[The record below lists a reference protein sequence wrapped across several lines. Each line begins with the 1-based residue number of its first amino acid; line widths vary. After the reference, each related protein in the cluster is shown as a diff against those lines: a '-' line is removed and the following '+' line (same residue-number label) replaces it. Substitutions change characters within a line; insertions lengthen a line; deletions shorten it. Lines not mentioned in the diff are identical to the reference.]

1 MWIHIPIFFLVLLYT
16 LLWFTTAT
24 LRIRAVYQRKI
35 SLADIR
41 FVSKEGFPERIR
53 LLTNSY
59 DNQFQ
64 LPVLFICLLLLL
76 HIQGIQS
83 QIWYVYSTVFVAAR
97 YWHCYEHIL
106 GRNLKMRTLAFAL
119 GSITLFVAW
128 FTLLFQSL

>member
-16 LLWFTTAT
+16 FLWLTTAG

-41 FVSKEGFPERIR
+41 FVSKESFPERIR

-64 LPVLFICLLLLL
+64 LPLLFICLLLLL
-76 HIQGIQS
+76 HIQAAES
-83 QIWYVYSTVFVAAR
+83 QLWYMFSTVFVTAR

-106 GRNLKMRTLAFAL
+106 GNNLKMRTLAFAL
-119 GSITLFVAW
+119 SSLTLYAAW
-128 FTLLFQSL
+128 FTLLWQSF

>member
-41 FVSKEGFPERIR
+41 FISKDGFPERIR

-76 HIQGIQS
+76 HVQGIQS
-83 QIWYVYSTVFVAAR
+83 QIWYVYSTIFVAAR

-106 GRNLKMRTLAFAL
+106 GHNLKMRTLAFAL
-119 GSITLFVAW
+119 GSITLFIAW